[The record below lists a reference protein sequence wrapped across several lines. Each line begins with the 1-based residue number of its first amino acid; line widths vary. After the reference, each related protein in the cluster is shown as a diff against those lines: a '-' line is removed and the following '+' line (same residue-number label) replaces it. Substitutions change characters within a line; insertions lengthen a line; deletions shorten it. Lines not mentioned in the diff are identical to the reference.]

1 MKLMAIDGNSI
12 INRAY
17 YGIRPL
23 TTRDGLYT
31 HAVFGFL
38 TTLLRLREEEKPD
51 AVCVTFDV
59 HAPTFRHTA
68 DEAYKATRKPMP
80 EELRMQ
86 MPVLK
91 EVLDAL
97 NIPRYELEGWEADD
111 LLGTISRKCEA
122 SDWECVVVTGDKDS
136 LQLITDKTKVKLVST
151 RMGQTTTKD
160 MTPAAFREQYGFD
173 PIHMI
178 DLKALMGDASDNIP
192 GVPGVGEK
200 TAMDLIQKYGSI
212 ETLYEKMPDIEAKP
226 AAIRKLAAGEES
238 ARHSYWL
245 ATIATD
251 APLEFRPEDNLVR
264 DPGPAAYPLFLRLE
278 FTKLIE
284 RFGLTAETAAQAAE
298 KKAADFTVT
307 VEQVTEPQQAEQML
321 SLWRK
326 ADHVA
331 LLALP
336 DLTGVSV
343 VCGTGETTALTAEL
357 FFDQYQGNWNALLR
371 ALFSADIKKVSH
383 NVKDLM
389 RTLLENGL
397 PAEGFNFD
405 TALAAYLLDATA
417 GSYDLARLFVTYY
430 NEELPKPLHLEKDA
444 FSLLGDP
451 AAAQASFDRYA
462 AAVDAL
468 YETLVPKLREKDL
481 WDLLQTVE
489 MPLCRVLA
497 EMELAGCRV
506 DARAL
511 AAFGELLSARAGE
524 IQQRIYDMAGEE
536 FNINSPKQLGQILFD
551 KLGLPHGKKTKTG
564 WSTNADV
571 LEKLRY
577 EAPIVGAVLEYR
589 QLTKLKSTYADGLLK
604 AMDSDGRVRTSFQM
618 TVTATGRLSSTEP
631 NLQNIPT
638 RTDLGSEI
646 RKMFIPADGCVL
658 VDADYSQI
666 ELRLLAHISGD
677 EGMREAF
684 LSGGDF
690 HAETAAK
697 VFHVAP
703 QDVTHEMRRRAKAVN
718 FGIVY
723 GISAFSLSQDIGS
736 TVAEAKAYM
745 EAYFATFPG
754 VRKYMDAVVEKARET
769 GFVETLFH
777 RRRDLP
783 ELTSSNRNLRAFGER
798 VALNMPIQGTAEDI
812 MKLAMIAVWR
822 RLKDDLPQARLV
834 LQVHDELIVE
844 CPEADA
850 PEVARILAEEMERV
864 VTLSVPLTA
873 EAHWGKNWLEAKD

>member
-68 DEAYKATRKPMP
+68 DETYKATRKPMP

-160 MTPAAFREQYGFD
+160 MTPQTFREQYGFD

-226 AAIRKLAAGEES
+226 AAIKKLAAGEES

-245 ATIATD
+245 ATIATN
-251 APLEFRPEDNLVR
+251 APLEFCPEDNRVR
-264 DPGPAAYPLFLRLE
+264 TPSPEAYPLFLRLE

-284 RFGLTAETAAQAAE
+284 RFGLTAAE
-298 KKAADFTVT
+298 QPEAEPSARDFTVT
-307 VEQVTEPQQAEQML
+307 VEQVTEPQRAEELL

-336 DLTGVSV
+336 DLTGVTV
-343 VCGTGETTALTAEL
+343 VCETGETTALTAEL
-357 FFDQYQGNWNALLR
+357 FFNQYQGDWNALLR
-371 ALFSADIKKVSH
+371 ALFSEDIKKVSH

-389 RTLLENGL
+389 RALLENGL
-397 PAEGFNFD
+397 PTDGFVFD

-417 GSYDLARLFVTYY
+417 GSYDLQRLFVTYY
-430 NEELPKPLHLEKDA
+430 NEELPKPLYLEPDA

-451 AAAQASFDRYA
+451 AAAQSSFDRYT
-462 AAVDAL
+462 AAVNAL
-468 YETLVPKLREKDL
+468 YGTLVPKLREKAL
-481 WDLLQTVE
+481 GELFETVE
-489 MPLCRVLA
+489 LPLCRVLA
-497 EMELAGCRV
+497 EMERTGCRV

-511 AAFGELLSARAGE
+511 AAFGELLSSRAEE
-524 IQQRIYDMAGEE
+524 IQQRIYDLAGEE

-604 AMDSDGRVRTSFQM
+604 AMDPDGRVRTSFQM

-677 EGMREAF
+677 QGMREAF

-703 QDVTHEMRRRAKAVN
+703 QDVTHEMRRQAKAVN

-754 VRKYMDAVVEKARET
+754 VRAYMDAVVERARET

-783 ELTSSNRNLRAFGER
+783 ELTSSNHNLRSFGER
-798 VALNMPIQGTAEDI
+798 VALNMPIQGTAADI

-822 RLKDDLPQARLV
+822 RLKQDLPDARLV

-844 CPEADA
+844 CPEDQASQA
-850 PEVARILAEEMERV
+850 AKLLAEEMERV
-864 VTLSVPLTA
+864 VSLSVPLTA
-873 EAHWGKNWLEAKD
+873 EAHWGKNWLEAKG

>member
-1 MKLMAIDGNSI
+1 M
-12 INRAY
+12 
-17 YGIRPL
+17 
-23 TTRDGLYT
+23 
-31 HAVFGFL
+31 
-38 TTLLRLREEEKPD
+38 
-51 AVCVTFDV
+51 
-59 HAPTFRHTA
+59 
-68 DEAYKATRKPMP
+68 
-80 EELRMQ
+80 
-86 MPVLK
+86 
-91 EVLDAL
+91 
-97 NIPRYELEGWEADD
+97 
-111 LLGTISRKCEA
+111 
-122 SDWECVVVTGDKDS
+122 
-136 LQLITDKTKVKLVST
+136 
-151 RMGQTTTKD
+151 
-160 MTPAAFREQYGFD
+160 
-173 PIHMI
+173 
-178 DLKALMGDASDNIP
+178 
-192 GVPGVGEK
+192 
-200 TAMDLIQKYGSI
+200 
-212 ETLYEKMPDIEAKP
+212 
-226 AAIRKLAAGEES
+226 
-238 ARHSYWL
+238 
-245 ATIATD
+245 
-251 APLEFRPEDNLVR
+251 
-264 DPGPAAYPLFLRLE
+264 
-278 FTKLIE
+278 
-284 RFGLTAETAAQAAE
+284 
-298 KKAADFTVT
+298 
-307 VEQVTEPQQAEQML
+307 
-321 SLWRK
+321 
-326 ADHVA
+326 
-331 LLALP
+331 
-336 DLTGVSV
+336 
-343 VCGTGETTALTAEL
+343 
-357 FFDQYQGNWNALLR
+357 
-371 ALFSADIKKVSH
+371 
-383 NVKDLM
+383 
-389 RTLLENGL
+389 
-397 PAEGFNFD
+397 
-405 TALAAYLLDATA
+405 
-417 GSYDLARLFVTYY
+417 
-430 NEELPKPLHLEKDA
+430 
-444 FSLLGDP
+444 
-451 AAAQASFDRYA
+451 
-462 AAVDAL
+462 
-468 YETLVPKLREKDL
+468 
-481 WDLLQTVE
+481 
-489 MPLCRVLA
+489 
-497 EMELAGCRV
+497 
-506 DARAL
+506 
-511 AAFGELLSARAGE
+511 
-524 IQQRIYDMAGEE
+524 
-536 FNINSPKQLGQILFD
+536 
-551 KLGLPHGKKTKTG
+551 
-564 WSTNADV
+564 
-571 LEKLRY
+571 
-577 EAPIVGAVLEYR
+577 GAVLEYR

-798 VALNMPIQGTAEDI
+798 VALNMPIQGTAADI

>member
-226 AAIRKLAAGEES
+226 AAIQKLAAGEES

-284 RFGLTAETAAQAAE
+284 RFGLTAEPAAQAAE

-307 VEQVTEPQQAEQML
+307 VEQGTEPQQAEQML

-357 FFDQYQGNWNALLR
+357 FFDQYQGDWNGLLR

-389 RTLLENGL
+389 HTLLENGL
-397 PAEGFNFD
+397 PAEGFIFD

-536 FNINSPKQLGQILFD
+536 FNINSPKQLGGILFD

-754 VRKYMDAVVEKARET
+754 VRKYMDTVVEKARET

-798 VALNMPIQGTAEDI
+798 VALNMPIQGTAADI